1 MKFKNRIYIP
11 NSMDLKLII
20 FNEIHKK
27 PYSCHPIYQK
37 MILALRKQFY
47 WLNMK
52 IDIVDYLSKY
62 LECQQL
68 KEEHQHLGDLLHHF
82 PIP

>member
-1 MKFKNRIYIP
+1 
-11 NSMDLKLII
+11 
-20 FNEIHKK
+20 
-27 PYSCHPIYQK
+27 
-37 MILALRKQFY
+37 
-47 WLNMK
+47 MK
-52 IDIVDYLSKY
+52 IDIVDYLSKC